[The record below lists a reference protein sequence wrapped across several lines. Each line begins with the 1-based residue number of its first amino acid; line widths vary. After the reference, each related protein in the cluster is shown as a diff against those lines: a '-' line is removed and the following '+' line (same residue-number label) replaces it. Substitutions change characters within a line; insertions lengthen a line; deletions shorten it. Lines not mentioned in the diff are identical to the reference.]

1 MEPIVI
7 TATRTAALDPVVIT
21 ATRTGAF
28 GLSETELLVG
38 SVIVIALL
46 AWMIIPRLR
55 RGHQPHA

>member
-7 TATRTAALDPVVIT
+7 TATRTGALDPIVIT
-21 ATRTGAF
+21 ATRTGTF

-38 SVIVIALL
+38 SIIVIALL
-46 AWMIIPRLR
+46 AWMVIPRIR